1 MFGVIHACQHTLDD
15 ELLAQWRSHLCGL
28 CLSLRDSRGQLSRA
42 LTNTDAVMLS
52 VLVEAQQD
60 TVAAR
65 STAGPCPLR
74 GMRTARVVPA
84 DAVAARLGATAS
96 LTLAAAKAGD
106 VRAERDHQLAPWSL
120 RNRAVGAMAGPLR
133 RGALADSPMA
143 STVDVLDVL
152 DDLSAQGELESR
164 IRPGDSVLT
173 ATAPTARAAGR
184 IFAASAEVAG
194 RPENVPALR
203 EIGEA
208 FGTLAHLIDAVE
220 DLDAD
225 RRNGAFNPIIATG
238 TPLSTVRRECT
249 SLVRKIRSSFGSLIL
264 SDGRLVRALLVD
276 GTHTAMHRAFGSTTS
291 TTCAT
296 PAGRADA
303 VDLGYPGQQPP
314 APPGGPPEP
323 PPDAPPDWPG
333 SADPAAPQW
342 PGPPGPDSPPPPK
355 DPPRP
360 PFWPSVLPW
369 IGVYCTGYA
378 CCASHQNP
386 CTGRQH
392 SAGCSGADG
401 GCCDCCDCC
410 DCDDGCC
417 CDCNC

>member
-1 MFGVIHACQHTLDD
+1 MFGVIQACQHTLDD

-52 VLVEAQQD
+52 VLVEAQQG

-65 STAGPCPLR
+65 TTAGPCPLR
-74 GMRTARVVPA
+74 GMRTAQVVPA

-106 VRAERDHQLAPWSL
+106 VRAERDHHLAPSSL

-143 STVDVLDVL
+143 SSVDVLDLL
-152 DDLSAQGELESR
+152 DDLGRQGELEAG
-164 IRPGDSVLT
+164 INHGDCVLT

-184 IFAASAEVAG
+184 IFAASADVAG
-194 RPENVPALR
+194 RPENAPALR

-225 RRNGAFNPIIATG
+225 RRTGAFNPIIATG
-238 TPLSTVRRECT
+238 TPLSTVRQECT
-249 SLVRKIRSSFGSLIL
+249 RLVRRIRSTFGSLTL
-264 SDGRLVRALLVD
+264 SDGRLARALLVD
-276 GTHTAMHRAFGSTTS
+276 GTHNAMHRAFGTKAS
-291 TTCAT
+291 TTCAA
-296 PAGRADA
+296 PAAGAAA
-303 VDLGYPGQQPP
+303 VHLGYPGQQPP
-314 APPGGPPEP
+314 GGPAEP
-323 PPDAPPDWPG
+323 PPDWPG
-333 SADPAAPQW
+333 PAGPDAPQW
-342 PGPPGPDSPPPPK
+342 PGPPGPDSPPSPK

-410 DCDDGCC
+410 DCGDGCC